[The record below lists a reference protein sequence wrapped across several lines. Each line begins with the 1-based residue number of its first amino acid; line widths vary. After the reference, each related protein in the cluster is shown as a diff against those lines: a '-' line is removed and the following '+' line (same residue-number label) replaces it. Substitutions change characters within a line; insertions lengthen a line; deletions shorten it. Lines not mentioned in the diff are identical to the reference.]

1 MELEA
6 SDSGSSES
14 LVLNVEVVA
23 MSCGPAPTEEEC
35 TSTSVVLQ
43 FGILVRSNNDAAKM
57 NEDDDDVTL
66 SSKKARHTVAV
77 KRQQSKVELTMG

>member
-14 LVLNVEVVA
+14 SVLNTEVVA
-23 MSCGPAPTEEEC
+23 ASCGPAPTEEEC

-43 FGILVRSNNDAAKM
+43 FIILVRSNNDASSTG
-57 NEDDDDVTL
+57 EDDDDITL
-66 SSKKARHTVAV
+66 SSKKAMHTVAV
-77 KRQQSKVELTMG
+77 RRQKSKVELTMG